1 MERETL
7 LSIMKLYGINPVVR
21 DEGTLHFCL
30 EPNTSGHT
38 QAWLVSHK
46 HPFMDGN
53 KRAAFII
60 LVGEWLKVLEDI

>member
-30 EPNTSGHT
+30 NPLLDNISQSKFVAHR
-38 QAWLVSHK
+38 

-53 KRAAFII
+53 KRAAYLI
-60 LVGEWLKVLEDI
+60 LVSDWLEVLEDI